1 MNRESLRRLLAP
13 KSIALVGG
21 NWTDAVANACR
32 QVGFAGDIWRIHP
45 TRVSDEQTTYYRS
58 IDELP
63 GAPDASFLAAPA
75 ADIPALAGALNR
87 RGAGGFVCFA
97 SGFDE
102 TATDVGRQLTA
113 DLVAEAGDLA
123 FTGPNCYG
131 LVNFFDRA
139 ALWPDQVVGGAR
151 ADRGVA
157 ILCQSGTISL
167 TLMFNQRDLPVGY
180 VVSVGNQTRLALEDL
195 IEVLCDDPRVSAFGL
210 YIEGIKDADRFAQ
223 AVNTARAAGKPIA
236 LVKSGRTAA
245 AAQAAATHT
254 GAMAGADA
262 VFDAYCRDAGI
273 ARCDT
278 LASLVETLKVLHSG
292 GPLTGPKVLVMGA
305 SGGDMAMTS
314 DVARHTTL
322 QFPPMS
328 AEIRAAVQ
336 EAVGPRVTIANP
348 FDFHTYIWFN
358 QPKMQALFAS
368 VFRAGYDAVAFMLD
382 CPPADRS
389 DTSAFDGPI
398 RLFVDEAK
406 KAGVRAAMLA
416 SLPETLYEAMRT
428 YCTENGVIPLQ
439 GQREGL
445 EALDAAARIGER
457 WRTAPPVVLQRPSRP
472 LTATRTLREDEGKH
486 ALAACGL
493 PIPAARTVAIAECA
507 ATAEAIGFPVVI
519 KAASADLA
527 HKSDVGGVALN
538 IRSASEAQATAER
551 MAALSDHVLVEQMI
565 VDGVAEILVG
575 ITVDPQFGQVLVLGA
590 GGVLT
595 EYLHDSVSVLPP
607 FTAASVQAAL
617 SRLNVMRLLNGFRG
631 KPAGDMAA
639 LVDAILA
646 VTRYAAT
653 RVESLVEL
661 DVNPII
667 VRPQGRGVVA
677 VDALVRLSE

>member
-13 KSIALVGG
+13 KTLALVGG

-32 QVGFAGDIWRIHP
+32 QIGYAGEIWRIHP
-45 TRVSDEQTTYYRS
+45 TRESDEHTTYYRS
-58 IDELP
+58 IEELP

-75 ADIPALAGALNR
+75 ADIPTLAGALNQ
-87 RGAGGFVCFA
+87 RGSGGFVCFA

-102 TATDVGRQLTA
+102 TATEAGRQLTA
-113 DLVAEAGDLA
+113 DLVTQSGDLA

-131 LVNFFDRA
+131 LVNYFDRA

-151 ADRGVA
+151 SDRGVA

-167 TLMFNQRDLPVGY
+167 TLMFNQRDLPIGY
-180 VVSVGNQTRLALEDL
+180 VISVGNQTRLALEDL
-195 IEVLCDDPRVSAFGL
+195 IEVLSEDSRVTAFGL
-210 YIEGIKDADRFAQ
+210 YIEGIKDADRFAR

-254 GAMAGADA
+254 GAMAGADQ

-292 GPLTGPKVLVMGA
+292 GPLPGRKVLVMGA

-314 DVARHTTL
+314 DVARHTSL
-322 QFPPMS
+322 EFPPLS
-328 AEIRAAVQ
+328 PEIRLSVQ

-368 VFRAGYDAVAFMLD
+368 VFKAGYDAVAFMLD

-416 SLPETLYEAMRT
+416 SLPETLYEEMRS
-428 YCTENGVIPLQ
+428 YCTEHGVIPLQ

-445 EALDAAARIGER
+445 EALDAAAHIGAR
-457 WRTAPPVVLQRPSRP
+457 WQNGAPVALQRPSKP
-472 LTATRTLREDEGKH
+472 STATRTLREDEGKA
-486 ALAACGL
+486 ALAAYGL
-493 PIPAARTVAIAECA
+493 PVPSARTVAIAEA
-507 ATAEAIGFPVVI
+507 ASAAEAIGFPVVI

-538 IRSASEAQATAER
+538 IRSADEATATATR
-551 MAALSDHVLVEQMI
+551 LAALSDHVLVEQMV
-565 VDGVAEILVG
+565 VDGVAEVLVG

-595 EYLHDSVSVLPP
+595 EYLHDSTSLLPP
-607 FTAASVQAAL
+607 FTEASVREGL
-617 SRLNVMRLLNGFRG
+617 GRLNVKRLLNGFRG
-631 KPAGDMAA
+631 KPAGDVDA
-639 LVDAILA
+639 LVGAILA
-646 VTRYAAT
+646 VARYASANVDT
-653 RVESLVEL
+653 LVEL

-677 VDALVRLSE
+677 VDALVRIAE